1 LQPLQLQ
8 QQDLQQ
14 QYFQQQQEHPVYL
27 QQAQP
32 STQVSISF
40 VAVRLWLIFH

>member
-1 LQPLQLQ
+1 
-8 QQDLQQ
+8 
-14 QYFQQQQEHPVYL
+14 VYL